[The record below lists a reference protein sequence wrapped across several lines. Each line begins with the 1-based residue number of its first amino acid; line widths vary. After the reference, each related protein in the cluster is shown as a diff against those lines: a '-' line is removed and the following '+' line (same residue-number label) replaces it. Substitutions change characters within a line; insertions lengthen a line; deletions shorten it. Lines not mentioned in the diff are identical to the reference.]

1 MKVFN
6 EVLTENKK
14 TSSAIKNKRVWFT
27 IPTDNHIN
35 DNLICQH

>member
-14 TSSAIKNKRVWFT
+14 TSSAINNKRGWFT
-27 IPTDNHIN
+27 IPTDKQLMI
-35 DNLICQH
+35 I